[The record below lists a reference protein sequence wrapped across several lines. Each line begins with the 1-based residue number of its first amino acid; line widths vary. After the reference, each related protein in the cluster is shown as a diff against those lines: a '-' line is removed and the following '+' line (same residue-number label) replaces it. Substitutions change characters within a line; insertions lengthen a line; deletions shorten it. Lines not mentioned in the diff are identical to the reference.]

1 MTFALGLLLWLTV
14 SATFAFGIS
23 RLPRVTVEPE
33 RNEAA
38 PTSGDVRAVV
48 ARAVERERD
57 AEAA

>member
-33 RNEAA
+33 RNEAPA
-38 PTSGDVRAVV
+38 DREVGGGAS
-48 ARAVERERD
+48 ERL
-57 AEAA
+57 AA